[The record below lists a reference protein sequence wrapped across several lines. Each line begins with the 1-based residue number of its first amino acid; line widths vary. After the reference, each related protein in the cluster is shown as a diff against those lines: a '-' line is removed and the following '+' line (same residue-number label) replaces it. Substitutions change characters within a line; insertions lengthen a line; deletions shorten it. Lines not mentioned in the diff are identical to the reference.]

1 VIKTAGGAE
10 DCLRFYALHDAE
22 SMIWVNDLVT
32 NLKCHMSPTE

>member
-1 VIKTAGGAE
+1 
-10 DCLRFYALHDAE
+10 LHDAE